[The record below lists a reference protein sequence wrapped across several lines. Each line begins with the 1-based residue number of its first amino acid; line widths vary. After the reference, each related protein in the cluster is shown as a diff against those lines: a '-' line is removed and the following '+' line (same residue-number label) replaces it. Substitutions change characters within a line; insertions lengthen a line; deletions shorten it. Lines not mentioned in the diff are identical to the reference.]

1 MSDTDTDTDTET
13 DTGAGTETGTTPSW
27 QLPPAPGQYGAKP
40 PERQTIQDQIR
51 PPYGFRRMDPSGVPP
66 FNPYVPTYMNPAL
79 RDRPH
84 TDWGT
89 DDWVLAGMK
98 NYPGGGMPEG
108 MHVPTEQDIP
118 PIMHGLVT
126 GLGQWAAPRVAMPM
140 IQAGMQFNAGNA
152 NFMKGYT
159 QQANINRQQMLASME
174 LATYN
179 HDNMIQQY
187 KNAYAEYAPDKDGKG
202 GEPDELMNRLHEVAI
217 ANNDRN
223 MLHLIERG
231 DMAGV
236 DKLLKYLDGQGQ
248 DLKKTKALLDIQLE
262 QEKLKQAQEKTR
274 QQEAQRNEWFGTTPP
289 AAPSAAKPDE
299 GQPAPRAPG
308 APDVPARPLTSEKPD
323 TASYQVPLAPQ
334 RINQAAQDAQMG
346 GNPNLPKNEEI
357 RSAVADQREKLNNY
371 MHNLVNDK
379 SLTPDQVMARARAA
393 NPAMGDLV
401 DDLLN
406 GRTVLT
412 ATASAKP
419 SMQIAAALAGRMD
432 ADWTTTAQKKKD
444 QRELDARRAAVRPLS
459 NTLGVQEKMRSNIRD
474 TVVKNVRDMDYL
486 LQLARRLK
494 QKGLETQI
502 PIIDGAIREGRRL
515 VSGDPDVAAFD
526 AQLRN
531 VRTDVGRILST
542 GSSGTGAVYPVSVQ
556 KEMREF
562 FDKGITVPQ
571 LEATIGVI
579 KRDYSNK
586 LRPITD
592 EINALNGQIAQIS
605 KTQPPPPVS
614 DDDIAK
620 ELSADETQVIK
631 GKTYYKRNGRWYDE

>member
-1 MSDTDTDTDTET
+1 
-13 DTGAGTETGTTPSW
+13 
-27 QLPPAPGQYGAKP
+27 
-40 PERQTIQDQIR
+40 
-51 PPYGFRRMDPSGVPP
+51 
-66 FNPYVPTYMNPAL
+66 
-79 RDRPH
+79 
-84 TDWGT
+84 
-89 DDWVLAGMK
+89 
-98 NYPGGGMPEG
+98 
-108 MHVPTEQDIP
+108 
-118 PIMHGLVT
+118 
-126 GLGQWAAPRVAMPM
+126 
-140 IQAGMQFNAGNA
+140 
-152 NFMKGYT
+152 
-159 QQANINRQQMLASME
+159 ME
-174 LATYN
+174 
-179 HDNMIQQY
+179 
-187 KNAYAEYAPDKDGKG
+187 
-202 GEPDELMNRLHEVAI
+202 
-217 ANNDRN
+217 NNDHN
-223 MLHLIERG
+223 MLHLLDRG

-236 DKLLKYLDGQGQ
+236 DKLLKYLDSNGQ
-248 DLKKTKALLDIQLE
+248 DLKKAKEVLDIQLA
-262 QEKLKQAQEKTR
+262 QEKLKQAQEKTK
-274 QQEAQRNEWFGTTPP
+274 QQEAQRSEWFGTTPP
-289 AAPSAAKPDE
+289 AAPSAAKPDT
-299 GQPAPRAPG
+299 GQPAQRAPG
-308 APDVPARPLTSEKPD
+308 APDAQPPTSERPD
-323 TASYQVPLAPQ
+323 TTGYQVPLAPQ

-346 GNPNLPKNEEI
+346 GNPALPKDDAI
-357 RSAVADQREKLNNY
+357 KSAVANQREKLNDY

-379 SLTPDQVMARARAA
+379 SLTPDEVMARARAA

-401 DDLLN
+401 EDLLN

-432 ADWTTTAQKKKD
+432 PDWTTTAQKKKD
-444 QRELDARRAAVRPLS
+444 QRELDARRASIRPLS

-614 DDDIAK
+614 DDDIAR
-620 ELSADETQVIK
+620 ELSADETQTIK

>member
-1 MSDTDTDTDTET
+1 LSDTDT

-27 QLPPAPGQYGAKP
+27 QLPPAAGQYGYKP
-40 PERQTIQDQIR
+40 PERQTIREQNA
-51 PPYGFRRMDPSGVPP
+51 PPYGFRRTDPSGVPP
-66 FNPYVPTYMNPAL
+66 FNPYVPTYLNPAL

-89 DDWVLAGMK
+89 DDWVLAGMR
-98 NYPGGGMPEG
+98 NYPDGGMPEG

-118 PIMHGLVT
+118 GLIHGLVT
-126 GLGQWAAPRVAMPM
+126 GMGRWAAPRVAMPM

-159 QQANINRQQMLASME
+159 QQANANRQQMLASMQ
-174 LATYN
+174 LADYN
-179 HDNMIQQY
+179 HDLMINQY

-202 GEPDELMNRLHEVAI
+202 GEPEELANRLREI
-217 ANNDRN
+217 AMENNDHN
-223 MLHLIERG
+223 MLHLLDRG

-236 DKLLKYLDGQGQ
+236 DKLLKYLDSNGQ
-248 DLKKTKALLDIQLE
+248 DLKKAKEVLDYQIA
-262 QEKLKQAQEKTR
+262 QEKLKQTQEKTK
-274 QQEAQRNEWFGTTPP
+274 QQEAQRSEWFGTTPP
-289 AAPSAAKPDE
+289 AAPSAAKPDA
-299 GQPAPRAPG
+299 GQPAQPG
-308 APDVPARPLTSEKPD
+308 APDAQTPTSEKPD
-323 TASYQVPLAPQ
+323 TASYQLPLAPP
-334 RINQAAQDAQMG
+334 RISQAARDAQMG
-346 GNPNLPKNEEI
+346 GNPALPKNDEI
-357 RSAVADQREKLNNY
+357 KSAVAGQREKLDDY
-371 MHNLVNDK
+371 MHHLVDDK
-379 SLTPDQVMARARAA
+379 SLTNDEVRARIRAA
-393 NPAMGDLV
+393 NPAM
-401 DDLLN
+401 DDEVQNLLD

-412 ATASAKP
+412 ATASAKQ
-419 SMQIAAALAGRMD
+419 SMQIAAALAGRLD
-432 ADWTTTAQKKKD
+432 PDWTTTAQKKKD
-444 QRELDARRAAVRPLS
+444 QRELDARRAEIRPLS

-494 QKGLETQI
+494 EKGLETQI

-592 EINALNGQIAQIS
+592 EINSLNGEIARLS
-605 KTQPPPPVS
+605 GTKPPELVS
-614 DDDIAK
+614 DDDIAR
-620 ELSADETQVIK
+620 ELNADETQTIK
-631 GKTYYKRNGRWYDE
+631 GKTYYKRNGKWYDE